1 MGKRLN
7 FIDNTRGFA
16 IFLVVLGHC
25 IPGEGNFKLWIF
37 SFHMPLFFIISGY
50 LLGIKEEKGL
60 DIKELVQNR
69 MKTLILPYFI
79 FSLCI
84 ATFYLLLSLLS
95 KELLISEIQ
104 GYFIRIITFQGMES
118 LWFLPCLFLAEI
130 ILSYMILKFKKS
142 YIIILVTIS
151 FISAIV
157 GVDINNKIIRV
168 ILRACVAVM
177 FALYGYLIYKYK
189 YRIKDSSIFII
200 LMIITSIIF
209 SKYNGF
215 VGLGSFELN
224 NIFLYF
230 LFGIIG
236 STGVLFLIKKFD
248 NKEIK
253 ILKLYGINSIVI
265 LCTHNIL
272 LEIIRLLDYKIS
284 GNILLNMDMLGSI
297 ILSIIIMI
305 LEIPIIIMCNRYLY
319 FLFGKSKINNINKKA
334 I

>member
-1 MGKRLN
+1 
-7 FIDNTRGFA
+7 
-16 IFLVVLGHC
+16 
-25 IPGEGNFKLWIF
+25 
-37 SFHMPLFFIISGY
+37 
-50 LLGIKEEKGL
+50 
-60 DIKELVQNR
+60 
-69 MKTLILPYFI
+69 
-79 FSLCI
+79 
-84 ATFYLLLSLLS
+84 
-95 KELLISEIQ
+95 
-104 GYFIRIITFQGMES
+104 
-118 LWFLPCLFLAEI
+118 
-130 ILSYMILKFKKS
+130 
-142 YIIILVTIS
+142 
-151 FISAIV
+151 
-157 GVDINNKIIRV
+157 
-168 ILRACVAVM
+168 M

-284 GNILLNMDMLGSI
+284 GNILLNMDTVSYTHLI
-297 ILSIIIMI
+297 I
-305 LEIPIIIMCNRYLY
+305 
-319 FLFGKSKINNINKKA
+319 
-334 I
+334 